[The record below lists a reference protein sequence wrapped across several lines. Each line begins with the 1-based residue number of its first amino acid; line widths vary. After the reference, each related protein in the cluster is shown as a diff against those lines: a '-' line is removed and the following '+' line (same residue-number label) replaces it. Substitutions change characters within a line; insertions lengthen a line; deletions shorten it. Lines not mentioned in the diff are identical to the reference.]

1 MLKSSKLLVI
11 TEVKMNKRAAIYLIV
26 PAFTGVL
33 IFTFFPLIQI
43 AIPTFQNNQSIFS
56 EYIRF
61 LQNTYN
67 IQVISRTFMIA
78 IITVV
83 IVLIMGLPISLWIA
97 RQRTNVKQVLSLLI
111 LFPMLTNAVVRNFA
125 WIIILGRDGILN
137 KFFMALHIVNHPLS
151 ILYTNV
157 SIIIGS
163 VYLFLPIMITSLV
176 GSISELNIEVEE
188 AAAVLGA
195 TPLKSFFRILIPQL
209 TPGIFTGCIL
219 VFAGTMT
226 AYTTPQILGGNRHL
240 VMSTLIYQ
248 QAMTLGNWQSA
259 SVIAIVLIIISA
271 LSMWIMRRISRLLDR
286 RPSLA

>member
-1 MLKSSKLLVI
+1 
-11 TEVKMNKRAAIYLIV
+11 MNNRSAIHLIV
-26 PAFTGVL
+26 PAFLGVL

-43 AIPTFQNNQSIFS
+43 AIPTFQAKGNVFA
-56 EYIRF
+56 EYVRF
-61 LQNTYN
+61 LQNSYN
-67 IQVISRTFMIA
+67 LQVIARTFMISV
-78 IITVV
+78 ITVI
-83 IVLIMGLPISLWIA
+83 IVLVLGLPVSLWIA
-97 RQRTNVKQVLSLLI
+97 RQKVGVKQVLSLLI

-125 WIIILGRDGILN
+125 WIIILGKDGILN
-137 KFFMALHIVNHPLS
+137 KLFMALHISNQPVS
-151 ILYTNV
+151 ILYTNI
-157 SIIIGS
+157 SIVIGS
-163 VYLFLPIMITSLV
+163 VYLFLPIMITSLI

-195 TPLKSFFRILIPQL
+195 TPLTSFFKVLIPQL

-259 SVIAIVLIIISA
+259 SVVAIVLILISA
-271 LSMWIMRRISRLLDR
+271 FSMWLMRRISHMLDR

>member
-1 MLKSSKLLVI
+1 
-11 TEVKMNKRAAIYLIV
+11 MNKRAAIYLIV
-26 PAFTGVL
+26 PAFIGVL
-33 IFTFFPLIQI
+33 VFTFFPLIQI
-43 AIPTFQNNQSIFS
+43 AIPTFQNNQGIFS

-67 IQVISRTFMIA
+67 VQVISRTFLIA
-78 IITVV
+78 ITTVV

-97 RQRTNVKQVLSLLI
+97 RQRTNVKQVMSLLI

-176 GSISELNIEVEE
+176 GSVSELNIEVEE